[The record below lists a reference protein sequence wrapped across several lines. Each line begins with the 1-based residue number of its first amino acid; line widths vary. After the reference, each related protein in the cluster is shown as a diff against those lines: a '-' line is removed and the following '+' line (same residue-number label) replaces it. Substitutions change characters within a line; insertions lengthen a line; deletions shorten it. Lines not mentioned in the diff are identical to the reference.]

1 MTMLKEDQV
10 TRAPSECVVQ
20 SEELK
25 FIDILDG
32 INGYISELNGEDN
45 NVIRVKDLMGIPDSK
60 L

>member
-1 MTMLKEDQV
+1 MLKEDQV
-10 TRAPSECVVQ
+10 TRGPSECVIQ

-25 FIDILDG
+25 FNDILDG
-32 INGYISELNGEDN
+32 INEYISELNGEDN